1 MGLLDDAIRE
11 HLELKRRRGAE
22 PGEIARVEREALEP
36 DFGEEQV
43 GWHGH
48 LDGETDLPVEAFEG
62 DDSGELAGIGAV
74 PADDPEAE
82 SAERAHGPYF
92 STVGQETAELDM
104 RTVLDEDL
112 DAPAGVAPAGPV
124 AARPARD
131 VSSRESPEADS
142 LEWEVPWSEP
152 PLDGEVDEESDF
164 QGGAGGHE
172 HQEHQERLSFE

>member
-36 DFGEEQV
+36 DFGDEQV
-43 GWHGH
+43 GWHGD
-48 LDGETDLPVEAFEG
+48 LDGETDLPVEAFAG
-62 DDSGELAGIGAV
+62 DDSGEPAGIGAV
-74 PADDPEAE
+74 PADDPDAE
-82 SAERAHGPYF
+82 SAERAHGPDF
-92 STVGQETAELDM
+92 STLGQETAELDM

-124 AARPARD
+124 AGGPARD

-142 LEWEVPWSEP
+142 LEWEVPWSEQ
-152 PLDGEVDEESDF
+152 PLDGEVDEEPDF
-164 QGGAGGHE
+164 QGGGAGHE